1 MIMNVI
7 KQHKKLFTAIVIII
21 VLVTINI
28 IRSETDPA
36 YKLLKPVINSS
47 ERNTNIISYAGYDD
61 HDLKKGM
68 YTYHFSINE
77 KSEQDIGDEIK
88 LLYDLINNHLSSITN
103 DKCITIRVTTPR
115 YEHGAHCVIVEFK
128 NYCFDYNTRNNII
141 SDHIYSVRG
150 RALDNDTLLY
160 DRFPDSEI
168 NYCEYWQ
175 YFNDAEILDCPEKHN
190 DQSNDKSFDK
200 N

>member
-1 MIMNVI
+1 MRVF
-7 KQHKKLFTAIVIII
+7 KQYNKLLAVFVIII
-21 VLVTINI
+21 VLLTVNI
-28 IRSETDPA
+28 IRIETDPA

-47 ERNTNIISYAGYDD
+47 ERNTNIISYNGYND
-61 HDLKKGM
+61 HDLEKGM

-88 LLYDLINNHLSSITN
+88 LLYDLINAHLASIKN
-103 DKCITIRVTTPR
+103 DKCITIIITTPR
-115 YEHGAHCVIVEFK
+115 VEHGAHYLIAEFK
-128 NYCFDYNTRNNII
+128 NYYYVYDTRNNII

-150 RALDNDTLLY
+150 SALDSDTLLY

-168 NYCEYWQ
+168 NYYEYWQ
-175 YFNDAEILDCPEKHN
+175 YFNKAKTLDCPKKHYDN
-190 DQSNDKSFDK
+190 SNVQSFDK